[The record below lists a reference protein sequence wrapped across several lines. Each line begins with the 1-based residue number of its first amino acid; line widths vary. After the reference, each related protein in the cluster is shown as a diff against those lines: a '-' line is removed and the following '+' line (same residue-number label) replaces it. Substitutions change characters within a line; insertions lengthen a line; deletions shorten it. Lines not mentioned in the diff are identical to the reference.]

1 MGHCCRSS
9 WRCNRLTDAD
19 RAMGA
24 SAVRALTRRRVTD
37 HRGRVTPVQRGAV
50 CGRHRRRKH
59 HHSAATARC
68 RLMSDQR
75 KRPSQTVGERAS
87 ERWCDTTQHKADVI
101 RRPLCRWVGVQ
112 AARHWIDAA
121 TLRTSAVQM
130 TTNGVARQNWIVNEV
145 NIIFHDS
152 ISKPEIRSDL
162 EDENEIVTSVLA
174 FQAFSLSRLF
184 LASNSSAF
192 DLWVKISFES
202 HAWDEI
208 TRNRLKTIGVE
219 SIIATSYYSL
229 LVISCSVVRVC
240 SAIST

>member
-75 KRPSQTVGERAS
+75 KRPSQTVGERALM
-87 ERWCDTTQHKADVI
+87 WHNTTQSRRNSTTTLQMGRRSSSASLNRCRHVTNFSSPDDDQRSSAAELNCQWSEYYFPRQYLEARNTI
-101 RRPLCRWVGVQ
+101 RPRGWEWDR
-112 AARHWIDAA
+112 
-121 TLRTSAVQM
+121 
-130 TTNGVARQNWIVNEV
+130 
-145 NIIFHDS
+145 
-152 ISKPEIRSDL
+152 DL
-162 EDENEIVTSVLA
+162 GLGLSSFQPVTSLL
-174 FQAFSLSRLF
+174 SLQF
-184 LASNSSAF
+184 
-192 DLWVKISFES
+192 ISVWPVS
-202 HAWDEI
+202 GD
-208 TRNRLKTIGVE
+208 
-219 SIIATSYYSL
+219 
-229 LVISCSVVRVC
+229 
-240 SAIST
+240 